1 MFLHTKNGES
11 MKKNDDKEDTLISDI
26 LVLLKEFIV
35 TFNKTT
41 STTDILSLFVN
52 GMLDKVD
59 SKINFT
65 RFRGWL
71 FKIFRR
77 LFKYKIITLVLIVFI
92 YFIFMYNY
100 NMIMIFIIVANR
112 IFIEIITVLLLIY
125 LIKGLQC
132 KLKDKK

>member
-11 MKKNDDKEDTLISDI
+11 MKKNSDKEDTLINDI

-52 GMLDKVD
+52 GILDKLDNKV
-59 SKINFT
+59 NFT

-71 FKIFRR
+71 FRILRRIFR
-77 LFKYKIITLVLIVFI
+77 YKIVALVLIVLV

-100 NMIMIFIIVANR
+100 NMIMIFIILANR
-112 IFIEIITVLLLIY
+112 IFIEIITVLLLVY

-132 KLKDKK
+132 KLKGKK